1 MKIVGCKTI
10 KDRTKRGEI
19 DMTVYNPKDYDNVYT
34 GGQVQFDMENYRS
47 AYDHLWRALNIKNDM
62 KVGMR
67 QQ

>member
-1 MKIVGCKTI
+1 
-10 KDRTKRGEI
+10 
-19 DMTVYNPKDYDNVYT
+19 MTVYNPKDYDNVYT

-47 AYDHLWRALNIKNDM
+47 AYDHFMACIEYKNDM